1 MHYAQLGEIE
11 WLHYYKKHKKMSES
25 TFVQSQLMHLSRISV
40 YPVLGKVCVMI
51 TSQSLGEG
59 VTLALHNLTHIA
71 GVARQSLPD
80 YVVVLAIRP
89 SATMDF
95 CVLVLE
101 SLQVKMLKELQCVL
115 VAEGRGKRGARLREE
130 RKKSQ
135 QRNACAE
142 VLHINKTL
150 LLAIRSFQRRL
161 ARRVLVPFHHPDS
174 TQMGITGDQ
183 LPQSKA
189 ESMVPSAPHVIEHK
203 PQGPFQDQY
212 NVAMYMLQKVMSG
225 WGTQMKIEDYKKID
239 FCVLCHPDESFVGAM
254 VRSIMDSGLVE
265 YLQLGT
271 EQQVGGSGD
280 EYQVGGAIDENKVG
294 GAAYTQQEAAKRVI
308 RCNSPADAAKFAS
321 FLEEVETNRNTLYFV
336 AVETGHLTSSI
347 AAESWEKEACFSDNR
362 TLLCSLSNCIL
373 VFVSSH
379 PYLLQT
385 NRSLISYA
393 NEIHWPQK
401 PHPQGSNDH
410 MYFCTATEYQSD
422 QWDYGVRFAED
433 EPFEELFQKTC
444 ASLG

>member
-40 YPVLGKVCVMI
+40 YPVLGKVCVMV

-59 VTLALHNLTHIA
+59 VTLALHNLTHLA

-95 CVLVLE
+95 CVLVLH
-101 SLQVKMLKELQCVL
+101 SLQVKMLKELQCML
-115 VAEGRGKRGARLREE
+115 VAEGRGKRGNRLREE

-142 VLHINKTL
+142 VLHIDKTL

-161 ARRVLVPFHHPDS
+161 AGKVLVPFYYPDS
-174 TQMGITGDQ
+174 AQIGISGDQ

-212 NVAMYMLQKVMSG
+212 NIAMYLLQKVMSG
-225 WGTQMKIEDYKKID
+225 WGTQMKIEEYKRID
-239 FCVLCHPDESFVGAM
+239 FCVLCPPDEAFVGEM
-254 VRSIMDSGLVE
+254 VRSIMNSGLVE
-265 YLQLGT
+265 YLKLGQASS
-271 EQQVGGSGD
+271 EQQVGGARD
-280 EYQVGGAIDENKVG
+280 ENEVGGATN
-294 GAAYTQQEAAKRVI
+294 TQQEASRRVI
-308 RCNSPADAAKFAS
+308 RCNSPDATKFSS
-321 FLEEVETNRNTLYFV
+321 FLEEMATNQNTLYFV

-347 AAESWEKEACFSDNR
+347 AAESWGKEACFSDNR
-362 TLLCSLSNCIL
+362 TLLCSLPNCIL
-373 VFVSSH
+373 VYISSH

-410 MYFCTATEYQSD
+410 IYFCTAAEYQSD
-422 QWDYGVRFAED
+422 QWDYGVRFGED

-444 ASLG
+444 ASMR

>member
-71 GVARQSLPD
+71 GIARQSLPD

-101 SLQVKMLKELQCVL
+101 SLQVKMLKELQSVL
-115 VAEGRGKRGARLREE
+115 VAEGRGKKGNKLREE

-142 VLHINKTL
+142 VLHINKNL

-161 ARRVLVPFHHPDS
+161 AGRVLIPFHHPDS
-174 TQMGITGDQ
+174 AQMGITGDQ
-183 LPQSKA
+183 LSQSKA

-212 NVAMYMLQKVMSG
+212 SVAMYMLQKVMSG
-225 WGTQMKIEDYKKID
+225 WGTQMKIEEYKKID
-239 FCVLCHPDESFVGAM
+239 FCVLCPPDESFVGEM
-254 VRSIMDSGLVE
+254 VRSIVDSGLVE
-265 YLQLGT
+265 YLQIGS
-271 EQQVGGSGD
+271 EQQVGGAGN
-280 EYQVGGAIDENKVG
+280 ECQVGVARDENKVG
-294 GAAYTQQEAAKRVI
+294 GAANTRQEAAKRVI

-347 AAESWEKEACFSDNR
+347 AAENWEKEACF
-362 TLLCSLSNCIL
+362 LSC
-373 VFVSSH
+373 VSC
-379 PYLLQT
+379 P
-385 NRSLISYA
+385 
-393 NEIHWPQK
+393 
-401 PHPQGSNDH
+401 
-410 MYFCTATEYQSD
+410 
-422 QWDYGVRFAED
+422 
-433 EPFEELFQKTC
+433 
-444 ASLG
+444 

>member
-59 VTLALHNLTHIA
+59 VTLALHNLTHVA
-71 GVARQSLPD
+71 GIARQSLPD

-101 SLQVKMLKELQCVL
+101 ALQVKMLKELQCLL
-115 VAEGRGKRGARLREE
+115 VAEGRGKRGNRLHEE

-142 VLHINKTL
+142 VLHINKPL

-161 ARRVLVPFHHPDS
+161 AGRVLIPFHHPES
-174 TQMGITGDQ
+174 GITGDQ
-183 LPQSKA
+183 LPQPQA
-189 ESMVPSAPHVIEHK
+189 ELMVPSAPHVIEHK

-212 NVAMYMLQKVMSG
+212 NVAMYMLQKMMCG

-239 FCVLCHPDESFVGAM
+239 FCVLCPPDESFVGEM
-254 VRSIMDSGLVE
+254 VRSIGDSGLVE

-271 EQQVGGSGD
+271 EQQVGGAGD
-280 EYQVGGAIDENKVG
+280 ECQVGGVRNENKVG
-294 GAAYTQQEAAKRVI
+294 VAANTQQEAAKRVI
-308 RCNSPADAAKFAS
+308 RCNSPADAAKFSS
-321 FLEEVETNRNTLYFV
+321 FLEEVETNRNTLYLV

-347 AAESWEKEACFSDNR
+347 AAESWEKEACFSDNK
-362 TLLCSLSNCIL
+362 TLLCSLPNCVL
-373 VFVSSH
+373 VYISSH

-410 MYFCTATEYQSD
+410 VYFCTATECQSD